1 MFLALNPNLN
11 TSAIKLLQ
19 SSLSKELG
27 EPCCKTGARRTQS
40 FLTYRPN
47 SEPLWMSAGRER
59 AQIRP
64 WGMGFGHPRAPPSR
78 VTIFR
83 GCAAET
89 VATELWLLTA
99 GCVATFVKSRRLG
112 HAPVWRPCGS
122 CCVSG
127 DSRRKRASVY
137 PSGPREPLARSGPV
151 ADCADSP
158 RWLREPPAS
167 DSQA

>member
-47 SEPLWMSAGRER
+47 SEPLWTSAGRER

-64 WGMGFGHPRAPPSR
+64 WGTGFGHPRAPPSR

-89 VATELWLLTA
+89 VAAELWLLTA

-127 DSRRKRASVY
+127 GLKEEEGVCISIRTARAIGEVR
-137 PSGPREPLARSGPV
+137 PGGRLCRLPTLA
-151 ADCADSP
+151 A
-158 RWLREPPAS
+158 
-167 DSQA
+167 